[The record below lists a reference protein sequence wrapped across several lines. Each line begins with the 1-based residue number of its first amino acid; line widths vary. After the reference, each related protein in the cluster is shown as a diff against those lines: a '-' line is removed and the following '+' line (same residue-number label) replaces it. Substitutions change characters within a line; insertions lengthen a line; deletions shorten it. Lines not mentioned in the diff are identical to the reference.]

1 MVSVAV
7 MLSSMVRMCWP
18 RLRSLGEHYRRVNA
32 TRGQSQLVLAM
43 GGEAGTPIRLNA
55 DWLLEAMGA
64 S

>member
-18 RLRSLGEHYRRVNA
+18 RLRSLGERYRRVNA
-32 TRGQSQLVLAM
+32 TRGRSQLGLAT

-55 DWLLEAMGA
+55 D
-64 S
+64 